1 MLLQVNI
8 YRLFNLTRKSSVL
21 DILKLETHYILCM
34 PASLPTFTIKK
45 YQLLYTNHL
54 VWMLSTLFTKYGQ
67 FNSEHS
73 IDIAESSY
81 IR

>member
-21 DILKLETHYILCM
+21 DILKLEIHYRLCM

-45 YQLLYTNHL
+45 YQCTNHI
-54 VWMLSTLFTKYGQ
+54 VWLLSTLFTKYEQ
-67 FNSEHS
+67 FNSEH
-73 IDIAESSY
+73 
-81 IR
+81 